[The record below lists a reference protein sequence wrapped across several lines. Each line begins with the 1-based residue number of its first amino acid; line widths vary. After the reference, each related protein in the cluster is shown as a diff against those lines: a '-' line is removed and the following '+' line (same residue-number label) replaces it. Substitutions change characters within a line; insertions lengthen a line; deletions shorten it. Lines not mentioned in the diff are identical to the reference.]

1 MWRLRLIAKREELEL
16 YELENPIDLTDQN
29 DGKET
34 LIKYE
39 VKGLEVDVLVIFQKE
54 NENEQSFM
62 LGYWL
67 GETGLIVNLADEKMY
82 EEVVDFVM
90 DVLNDDIK

>member
-1 MWRLRLIAKREELEL
+1 
-16 YELENPIDLTDQN
+16 
-29 DGKET
+29 
-34 LIKYE
+34 
-39 VKGLEVDVLVIFQKE
+39 
-54 NENEQSFM
+54 M